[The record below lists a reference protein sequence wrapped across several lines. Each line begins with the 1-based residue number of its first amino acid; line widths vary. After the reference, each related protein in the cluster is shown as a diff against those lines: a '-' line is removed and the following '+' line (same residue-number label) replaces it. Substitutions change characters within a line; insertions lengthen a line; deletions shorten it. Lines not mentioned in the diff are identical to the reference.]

1 MKAFAIIFSPEAEGG
16 DQRWIAHLKSY
27 ARFREITPGLWVIMS
42 AKTAS
47 EIHAGMMSLRP
58 SRSSPEL
65 SVFRVDGHGL
75 DWHLSEGITQE
86 SRSWLFENLSHSF
99 PAIRK

>member
-1 MKAFAIIFSPEAEGG
+1 MKAFSVIFRAGENSGA
-16 DQRWIAHLKSY
+16 QRWVAHLKTYSRY
-27 ARFREITPGLWVIMS
+27 REIAPGLWIIMS
-42 AKTAS
+42 AKSAS
-47 EIHAGMMSLRP
+47 EIHAGLIALSAGRE
-58 SRSSPEL
+58 SPEL

-75 DWHLSEGITQE
+75 DWHLSEGITAD